1 MADRNKENNPN
12 EEMNQQNPG
21 KQPQEEIRGQ
31 QRTPQRDTLSDEP
44 IDTENQPAKKGHQSG
59 R

>member
-1 MADRNKENNPN
+1 MK
-12 EEMNQQNPG
+12 QQNPG

-31 QRTPQRDTLSDEP
+31 QKTPQRDTLSDEP
-44 IDTENQPAKKGHQSG
+44 IETGDQPAKKGHQSG